1 MKIKAVR
8 LYGKHDLRLD
18 EFELPELGDDE
29 VLVRVVS
36 DSICMSTYKAAS
48 IGADHKRVPKDIAE
62 HPVIVGHEM
71 SGVIERVGSK
81 WKDRYKAG
89 AKFAIQPALNYK
101 GSMDSPG
108 YSYRWCGGAA
118 TYAIMPQEVM
128 ELDCLLDYSGDAYFQ
143 ASLAEPMSCII
154 GAFHASY
161 HTRAGSYE
169 HLMGT
174 IEGGRTAILAGA
186 GPMGLGAVDYA
197 LHGCRAPGLLVVADI
212 DESRLERARGLFPA
226 ETAAKAG
233 TELRFVNS
241 GAMAEP
247 VAGLMELSGGKGYDD
262 VFVFAPSSP
271 VIEQG
276 GKILGRDGCLNFFAG
291 PTDTTLTA
299 RVNFYDVHYTST
311 HVMGT
316 SGGNTDDMREA
327 LRMAERCQLNP
338 AVMVTHV
345 GGLDSAAEA
354 TLHLP
359 DKPAGK
365 KLIYTGIAMPLTA
378 IDDFREF
385 GKTDKRFAALDSLC
399 RAKGSLW
406 NLEAERYVLKNWPAI

>member
-1 MKIKAVR
+1 MKTQAVR
-8 LYGKHDLRLD
+8 LYGKHDLRLE
-18 EFELPELGDDE
+18 EFDLPEIGDDE
-29 VLVRVVS
+29 ILVRVVS

-48 IGADHKRVPKDIAE
+48 LGVDHKRVPADIAE

-71 SGVIERVGSK
+71 SGVIERVGAK
-81 WKDRYKAG
+81 WKSRYKAG

-118 TYAIMPQEVM
+118 TYAIMPREVM
-128 ELDCLLDYSGDAYFQ
+128 ELDCLLDYAGDSFFQ

-161 HTRAGSYE
+161 HTQAGSYE
-169 HLMGT
+169 HSMGVVK
-174 IEGGRTAILAGA
+174 GGRMAILAGA

-197 LHGCRAPGLLVVADI
+197 LHGGRAPGLLVVADI
-212 DESRLERARGLFPA
+212 DEARLERARLLFPA
-226 ETAAKAG
+226 AEAAKVGAD
-233 TELRFVNS
+233 LRFVNTGS
-241 GAMAEP
+241 MPDP
-247 VAGLMELSGGKGYDD
+247 VAGLMELSGGAGYDD
-262 VFVFAPSSP
+262 AFVFAPSAP
-271 VIEQG
+271 VVEQG
-276 GKILGRDGCLNFFAG
+276 GRILGRDGCLNFFAG
-291 PTDTTLTA
+291 PTDTGLTA
-299 RVNFYDVHYTST
+299 RINFYDVHYAST

-316 SGGNTDDMREA
+316 SGGNTEDMREA
-327 LRMAERCQLNP
+327 LRMAERGELNP

-365 KLIYTGIAMPLTA
+365 KLIYTGLSMPLTA
-378 IDDFREF
+378 IVD
-385 GKTDKRFAALDSLC
+385 FAALGAADPRFAELDELC
-399 RAKGSLW
+399 TAHGGLW
-406 NLEAERYVLKNWPAI
+406 NLEAERCLLKNWPAI